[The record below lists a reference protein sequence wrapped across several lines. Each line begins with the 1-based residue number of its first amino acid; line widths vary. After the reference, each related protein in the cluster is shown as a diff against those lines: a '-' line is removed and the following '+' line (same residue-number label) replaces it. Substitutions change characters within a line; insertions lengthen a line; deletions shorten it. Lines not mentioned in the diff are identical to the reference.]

1 MVWGRPP
8 PVITGGRT
16 KLLRLQA
23 EFRKVDLNSGS
34 LKNKNKNNNKTSKQK
49 NTPQILNT
57 ELKLTLAGSLW

>member
-8 PVITGGRT
+8 PVITGGRA

-23 EFRKVDLNSGS
+23 EFRKVDLNSAS
-34 LKNKNKNNNKTSKQK
+34 LKNKNQNNNKTSKQK

-57 ELKLTLAGSLW
+57 ELKLILAGSLW